1 MPTGS
6 LCSERN
12 VIGTALAADPTL
24 RRKDLFGIAVL
35 SLR

>member
-1 MPTGS
+1 VDECKA
-6 LCSERN
+6 L